1 MKVLQL
7 YYKMPFPMHDGG
19 AYSIYHSSLALLS
32 QGADVK
38 ILAINTPKSWVK
50 AETIP
55 AEFREKTKFEFVKV
69 DTRIKA
75 IPAIINLLSSRS
87 YFSERY
93 YSAKYALRLSQLL
106 QEEQYDVIQL
116 EHLYMGVY
124 LNTIRKYSSARVVLR
139 AQNVEHLLWNSIIAN
154 EIDPYKTWYLKIA
167 NNRLTQFEREI
178 AGKVDGI
185 MAISDQDS
193 KVFREIAPGKP
204 NTSIP
209 AGVDFTKLENSEP
222 EKQYVNYPT
231 FYHLGSMDWI
241 PNQQGIRWF
250 LEDVFPVIKY
260 RFPEFTLHLA
270 GKKMPEWVKEM
281 KLDGVIV
288 DGEVA
293 DAKQY
298 QSDKAI
304 LIVPLLSGGGIRIKI
319 IEAMAMGKTVIST
332 RVGAEGIPC
341 QDDLNILIADTAEEF
356 LKKVQK
362 CIESEEIGRGIGRY
376 ARKLAL
382 SFYDD
387 KNLGEKMLAFYTGI
401 LNQS

>member
-1 MKVLQL
+1 M
-7 YYKMPFPMHDGG
+7 YYKMPFPMFDGG
-19 AYSIYHSSLALLS
+19 AYSIYHSSQALLS
-32 QGADVK
+32 QGAEVK
-38 ILAINTPKSWVK
+38 ILAINTPRSWVN
-50 AETIP
+50 AEAIP

-75 IPAIINLLSSRS
+75 VSAFGNLFISRS

-93 YSAKYALRLSQLL
+93 YSRKYAKRLRELL
-106 QEEQYDVIQL
+106 QKEQYDVIQL

-124 LNTIRKYSSARVVLR
+124 LDVIRKYSSARVVLR
-139 AQNVEHLLWNSIIAN
+139 AQNVEHRLWNSIIAN
-154 EIDPYKTWYLKIA
+154 EIDPYRAWYLKIA
-167 NNRLTQFEREI
+167 NRRLTQFESQI
-178 AGKVDGI
+178 AGKVDGV

-193 KVFREIAPGKP
+193 KIFSQLAPGKSVV
-204 NTSIP
+204 SIP
-209 AGVDFTKLENSEP
+209 AGVNFTQLENLEL

-250 LEDVFPVIKY
+250 LEDVFPIIKY

-270 GKKMPEWVKEM
+270 GKKMPDWVYEM
-281 KLDGVIV
+281 KLDGLIV
-288 DGEVA
+288 DGEVP
-293 DAKQY
+293 DASQY

-332 RVGAEGIPC
+332 SVGAEGIPC
-341 QDDLNILIADTAEEF
+341 QDDLNILIADTPEEF

-376 ARKLAL
+376 ARKLAH

-387 KNLGEKMLAFYTGI
+387 KNLGEKMLAFYQDI